1 MDWLSAVTA
10 RMKQEVSSKPRHE
23 YFCLDLHRYYVT
35 ERKKVSGDDGYQ
47 KLIYSRLVFEY
58 RDRGESWFDINPV
71 LADAK
76 ELRE

>member
-1 MDWLSAVTA
+1 LTRETLEGLIRSRRNEMTLTIDD
-10 RMKQEVSSKPRHE
+10 HE
-23 YFCLDLHRYYVT
+23 WALLRKVR

>member
-1 MDWLSAVTA
+1 
-10 RMKQEVSSKPRHE
+10 
-23 YFCLDLHRYYVT
+23 
-35 ERKKVSGDDGYQ
+35 
-47 KLIYSRLVFEY
+47 VFEY